1 MLVPKQRSKA
11 SATHNPRTNFGYLFP
26 AHDSFFYRYF
36 VCNEFFWGK
45 NYVLGQW
52 PSQWWYENDT
62 DYPPKG
68 YIVEGLPLNPPP
80 EEWQVACTKNPIPDL
95 NLAYYNAL
103 DEHLAEIKK
112 SMAENRMSKVVS
124 NKKQR
129 AEVDRTRSKKKTPWQ
144 REEGTGKLIR
154 VDVPIIVEDDNDSS
168 VSDKEVVGNDAKN
181 GTENA
186 ESSTKEPAEDS
197 KEEQEEEEQQENF
210 SNTEEAEV
218 NDPSKKH
225 CNEEEKED
233 VVNEEEEQ
241 IVDEEVEKDQSE
253 EKESTPT
260 TDKETITTGSKES
273 AMKAS
278 NQVVIDFSQL
288 MESSTNTMNIDE
300 GSVKSDAT
308 KKALGKTTKEID
320 SMIRRDV
327 LPKAGQIIQK
337 YQLWKTL
344 DYEDSFTSK
353 QRIG

>member
-1 MLVPKQRSKA
+1 MTKQIARKENPPRKAKVVKQPVLRNKRKTRALPIGKKKRLGNKQNKEVHSVVERTQKTVDSSSDSDTVADYDYDHDGVMLVPKQRSKA

-103 DEHLAEIKK
+103 DEHLAEVKK

-154 VDVPIIVEDDNDSS
+154 VDVPTIVEDDNDSS

-181 GTENA
+181 GTENE
-186 ESSTKEPAEDS
+186 ESSTKEPI
-197 KEEQEEEEQQENF
+197 ENI
-210 SNTEEAEV
+210 SV
-218 NDPSKKH
+218 PR
-225 CNEEEKED
+225 
-233 VVNEEEEQ
+233 Q
-241 IVDEEVEKDQSE
+241 
-253 EKESTPT
+253 TPP
-260 TDKETITTGSKES
+260 
-273 AMKAS
+273 
-278 NQVVIDFSQL
+278 
-288 MESSTNTMNIDE
+288 
-300 GSVKSDAT
+300 
-308 KKALGKTTKEID
+308 
-320 SMIRRDV
+320 V
-327 LPKAGQIIQK
+327 L
-337 YQLWKTL
+337 
-344 DYEDSFTSK
+344 S
-353 QRIG
+353 